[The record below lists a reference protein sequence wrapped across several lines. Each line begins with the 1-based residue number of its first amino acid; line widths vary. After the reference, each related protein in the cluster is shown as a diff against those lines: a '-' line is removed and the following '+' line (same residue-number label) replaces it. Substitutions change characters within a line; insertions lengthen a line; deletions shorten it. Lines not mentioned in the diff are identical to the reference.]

1 MTTSVLYLHGF
12 TSSPTGEKAT
22 RVRELL
28 SPRGISFNA
37 PDLNVPTLEKL
48 EFESMVQRAIE
59 AAENEP
65 PSVVV
70 GSSLG
75 SLVALETVRRGVR
88 QPLVLIAPALGVAV
102 HWIDHVAEGDPV
114 LLYEG
119 SEDECRVHRGFF
131 ERMKLVTCDHT
142 PPPTEVTAFMGT
154 EDESVPFERVREV
167 WEEWEG
173 SGMLVPGS
181 QFVAVE
187 GGDHSLAGSM
197 EEIADE
203 IVRRATR

>member
-1 MTTSVLYLHGF
+1 MDRSVLYLHGF

-28 SPRGISFNA
+28 TDRGIGFNA

-48 EFESMVQRAIE
+48 EFESMVERALE
-59 AAENEP
+59 ASENEP
-65 PSVVV
+65 PAVVV

-75 SLVALETVRRGVR
+75 SLVALEVVRRGVR
-88 QPLVLIAPALGVAV
+88 KPVVLIAPALGVAV

-114 LLYEG
+114 LLYGG
-119 SEDECRVHRGFF
+119 SEDECTVHRGFF
-131 ERMKLVTCDHT
+131 ERMKLVTCDQDAPAT
-142 PPPTEVTAFMGT
+142 AVTVFMGT

-167 WEEWEG
+167 WERWES
-173 SGMLVPGS
+173 SGLLVSGS

-187 GGDHSLAGSM
+187 GGDHSLASSM
-197 EEIADE
+197 EMIAEE
-203 IVRRATR
+203 IVRRARE